1 MTKTPMDKVK
11 MFPLA
16 FGVAAVGFPIAALFT
31 GGALLLG
38 IGSSS
43 EPTRQGF
50 GAAIALMGAVAVLV
64 LGVCAV
70 LAFLLQLCGMAF
82 PVGFLGSYSAVCAAF
97 ALLVCLDE

>member
-1 MTKTPMDKVK
+1 MTKTTMDKVK

-16 FGVAAVGFPIAALFT
+16 FGVATVGFPIAALFT

-38 IGSSS
+38 LGSSS

-64 LGVCAV
+64 LGACAL
-70 LAFLLQLCGMAF
+70 LAFLLQLCGMPF
-82 PVGFLGSYSAVCAAF
+82 PVGFVGSYGAVCAAF
-97 ALLVCLDE
+97 ALMVCLGE

>member
-11 MFPLA
+11 IFPLA

-31 GGALLLG
+31 GVALLLG

-64 LGVCAV
+64 LGTCAV
-70 LAFLLQLCGMAF
+70 LAFLLQFCGMPF
-82 PVGFLGSYSAVCAAF
+82 PVGFLGSYGAVCAAF
-97 ALLVCLDE
+97 ALMVCIDE